1 MKKIS
6 VLLVDDDD
14 SFRKVMTIEL
24 GVMNFN
30 AFAASTRDETL
41 HILNKETVDVIIL
54 DIILPDLNGIDLLHE
69 LKSKYPE
76 IEIIMLTAHGT
87 VDSAIQSLKYGAY
100 DYLTKPCKLDEL
112 EAIVKKAYEKRL
124 LRNQNLMLKE
134 QISRGKK
141 FPHIIG
147 ESPMMR
153 SVLDT
158 VEKVARTQS
167 TVLIQGESGVGKEV
181 IARLIY
187 QRSLRKDN
195 PFVVIDCS
203 TLHENLLESELFGH
217 EKGAY
222 TGAVALKRGLFE
234 IANTGTIFLDEVGE
248 IALSLQAKLLRVLET
263 GTFRRL
269 GGTRDITVDVRVVA
283 ATNKNPGSLV
293 EKGLFREDLYY
304 RLNVITITIP
314 RLSERKQDIPLLVN
328 HFLKNSKITGKTN
341 KIMSDEALKVLI
353 DYSWPGNVRE
363 LENVIERALIICDT
377 DTIKPRDLPRNVFQ
391 FHDNSVHD
399 SENEVLPLKVMERK
413 YIRKILQF
421 TGNNKL
427 KASKLLGI
435 DPKTLYRKL
444 KPL

>member
-134 QISRGKK
+134 QINREKK
-141 FPHIIG
+141 SSHIIG
-147 ESPMMR
+147 ESPAMR

-158 VEKVARTQS
+158 V
-167 TVLIQGESGVGKEV
+167 
-181 IARLIY
+181 
-187 QRSLRKDN
+187 
-195 PFVVIDCS
+195 
-203 TLHENLLESELFGH
+203 
-217 EKGAY
+217 
-222 TGAVALKRGLFE
+222 
-234 IANTGTIFLDEVGE
+234 
-248 IALSLQAKLLRVLET
+248 
-263 GTFRRL
+263 
-269 GGTRDITVDVRVVA
+269 
-283 ATNKNPGSLV
+283 
-293 EKGLFREDLYY
+293 
-304 RLNVITITIP
+304 
-314 RLSERKQDIPLLVN
+314 
-328 HFLKNSKITGKTN
+328 
-341 KIMSDEALKVLI
+341 
-353 DYSWPGNVRE
+353 
-363 LENVIERALIICDT
+363 
-377 DTIKPRDLPRNVFQ
+377 
-391 FHDNSVHD
+391 
-399 SENEVLPLKVMERK
+399 
-413 YIRKILQF
+413 
-421 TGNNKL
+421 
-427 KASKLLGI
+427 
-435 DPKTLYRKL
+435 
-444 KPL
+444 